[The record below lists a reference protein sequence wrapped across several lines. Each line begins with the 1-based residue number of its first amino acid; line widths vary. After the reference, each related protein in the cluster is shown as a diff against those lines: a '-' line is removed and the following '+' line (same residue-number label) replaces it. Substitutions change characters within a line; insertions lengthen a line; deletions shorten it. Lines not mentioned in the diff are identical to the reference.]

1 MTFTRK
7 SALAAMGATLLLPA
21 CGGRGASGGPAI
33 RVGSKNFTEALV
45 IGEIYAQALEA
56 HGFTVQR
63 HLNLGSVQICMAALE
78 HGDIDLYPEYTGTA
92 LIDVLHHAP
101 ISDPAAAY
109 AAVKNAY
116 QKQFHA
122 TWLNPSPMNDSQGL
136 VTTQA
141 ISTKYHFTTLSQLAP
156 LAPQLRLA
164 AIAEF
169 LGRPD
174 GIPGLQRVYGG
185 FHFKDVKTY
194 DAGLKYDALLHGD
207 ADVAQAFT
215 TDGQIG
221 ANNLVL
227 LADDKHLW
235 PPYNVAPVVRLDA
248 LKAHPQIAT
257 ALNAVAPL
265 ITDAAA
271 RSMNY
276 AVDHNKSDPAEVA
289 ARFLKEHAIH

>member
-1 MTFTRK
+1 MTFTRRTAIA
-7 SALAAMGATLLLPA
+7 SLGATLLLPA
-21 CGGRGASGGPAI
+21 CAGRGGGANAVA
-33 RVGSKNFTEALV
+33 VGSKNFTEALV
-45 IGEIYAQALEA
+45 IGEIYAQSLEA
-56 HGFTVQR
+56 HGFTVR
-63 HLNLGSVQICMAALE
+63 RRLNLGSVQICMAALQ
-78 HGDIDLYPEYTGTA
+78 HGDIDLYPEYTGTG

-101 ISDPAAAY
+101 MQDPAAIY
-109 AAVKNAY
+109 RTVKSEYKKRFN
-116 QKQFHA
+116 A
-122 TWLNPSPMNDSQGL
+122 TWLDPSPMNDSQGI
-136 VTTQA
+136 VATQA
-141 ISTKYHFTTLSQLAP
+141 VARRYGLKTLSQLATA
-156 LAPQLRLA
+156 APQLRLA

-169 LGRPD
+169 LGRQD
-174 GIPGLQRVYGG
+174 GLPGLQRVYGG

-227 LADDKHLW
+227 LEDDKHLW

-257 ALNAVAPL
+257 VLNGIAPM
-265 ITDAAA
+265 ITDVAA

-276 AVDHNKSDPAEVA
+276 AVDHGKQDPATVA
-289 ARFLKEHAIH
+289 AQFLKEHALH